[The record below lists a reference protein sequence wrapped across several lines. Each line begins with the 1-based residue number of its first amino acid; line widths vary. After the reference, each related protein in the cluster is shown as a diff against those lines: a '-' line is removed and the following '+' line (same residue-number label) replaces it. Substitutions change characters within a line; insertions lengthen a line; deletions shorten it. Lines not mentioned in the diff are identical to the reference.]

1 MYNLDTVLLAY
12 QHDGVAEEERFASQ
26 FGLRASIIQETG
38 KLPLLDGKLKSHL
51 RTVQGRDT
59 RIPAIVKGSI
69 SPVTTMSYN
78 LELNLPET
86 DYSTV
91 TLNTLMVS
99 YGMYPEDWVNQHVS
113 AEQIERNRI
122 KECDEALALAF
133 EALVYTHYN
142 TYKTQTWSGANA
154 TLGFSFDTVSKN
166 LVANWDAQS
175 KSTMFSHIMT
185 MAEYNNWSMGSMPI
199 FVANP
204 LAGHLYN
211 VVAQNGANNAVNLGV
226 QPFPQK
232 FTSNR
237 VSITDG
243 MGWSGFLL
251 ESDSVGVAQ
260 NFTLPFQIAKQVQGG
275 KFGISDGVLPMLGM
289 PVGVYAEEG
298 VKASSQNGNM
308 SWVDK
313 RAFIVSFFLLK
324 KYNSAPTTTVTNI
337 LKIDGII

>member
-38 KLPLLDGKLKSHL
+38 KLPFLDGKLKSHL
-51 RTVQGRDT
+51 RTVQTRDT

-86 DYSTV
+86 DYTTV

-113 AEQIERNRI
+113 PEQIERNRV

-142 TYKTQTWSGANA
+142 TYKTQVWSGANA
-154 TLGFSFDTVSKN
+154 TLGYDFDNASKN
-166 LVANWDAQS
+166 LQVSWDAQS
-175 KSTMFSHIMT
+175 KSTMFSHLQT
-185 MAEYNNWSMGSMPI
+185 MGEYNNWGAQTPI

-204 LAGHLYN
+204 LAGFLYN
-211 VVAQNGANNAVNLGV
+211 VVAQSGVNNAVNLNNS
-226 QPFPQK
+226 QSFPQK

-237 VSITDG
+237 VSITSG
-243 MGWSGFLL
+243 MGWSGFLI
-251 ESDSVGVAQ
+251 ESGSVGVAQ

-275 KFGISDGVLPMLGM
+275 KFGISDGVMPMLGM

-298 VKASSQNGNM
+298 IKASSQNGNM

-337 LKIDGII
+337 LKIDGIV